1 MEKQFLVLIPARFGS
16 TRFPGK
22 PLVKILDK
30 PMIQHVYERASQ
42 VFEHVYIATDD
53 ERIVNTVEKFGGRV
67 VTTAETH
74 QSGTDRCAEALR
86 KVEVATGKSF
96 DVVINVQGDEPF
108 IATDQLQLITS
119 CFDVGDT
126 DIATLVKRIDK
137 QTDLFD
143 VNKPK
148 VILNK
153 RHQAIYFSRTP
164 IPYMRS
170 KEESQW
176 LHNHVYYKHIGM
188 YAYKSAILKEI
199 TLLPQGNLEKAEA
212 LEQLRWIEN
221 GFTIAVKETDT
232 ENMAIDTPA
241 DLKYV
246 ESVLKE
252 RGL

>member
-1 MEKQFLVLIPARFGS
+1 MEKQFLVLIPARYGS

-30 PMIQHVYERASQ
+30 PMVQHVYERASQ
-42 VFEHVYIATDD
+42 VFEHVYVATDD
-53 ERIVNTVEKFGGRV
+53 ERIVTTVEEFGGRV
-67 VTTAETH
+67 VTTAKTH

-86 KVEVATGKSF
+86 KIEVTTEKSF

-108 IATDQLQLITS
+108 IATDQLELITS
-119 CFDVGDT
+119 CFEAEET
-126 DIATLVKRIDK
+126 DIATLVKKIDK

-148 VILNK
+148 VILNN
-153 RHQAIYFSRTP
+153 RQQAIYFSRTP
-164 IPYMRS
+164 IPYMRN
-170 KEESQW
+170 KEESHW
-176 LHNHVYYKHIGM
+176 LRNHTYYKHIGM
-188 YAYKSAILKEI
+188 YAYKSVILKEI
-199 TLLPQGNLEKAEA
+199 TQLPQGNLEKAEA

-221 GFTIAVKETDT
+221 GYTIAVKETNT

-252 RGL
+252 KGL